1 MTVNMVESVP
11 TKWGERERERGEK
24 GGCRECLDFREIEEC
39 YLNITANTYIFVRR
53 KRPLEI
59 NWIFTWQ
66 YEPLSVFVWYS
77 NPKIQPNIKITKN
90 RFVWDK
96 FKTNNNNPS
105 MTIPLTWKQDL
116 IYDSTNNFFFLSGV
130 TCLWLRE
137 EGSSLLIKLAACD
150 EYDPNFAAFQ

>member
-77 NPKIQPNIKITKN
+77 NPKIQPNIKITKKDLFEIN
-90 RFVWDK
+90 LKQTTTQAWQYHSLESK
-96 FKTNNNNPS
+96 ILS
-105 MTIPLTWKQDL
+105 MIQQTIF
-116 IYDSTNNFFFLSGV
+116 SFFLESHV
-130 TCLWLRE
+130 
-137 EGSSLLIKLAACD
+137 CD
-150 EYDPNFAAFQ
+150 SEKKIHHC